1 MKQKMKEDYVGDPPV
16 REAASSGNEMLLDS
30 SAKHA
35 RFDSCFSFK
44 EINVDSGIKSLKH
57 LDSKKFKDE
66 IRRWAKRVVSYARQV
81 SDRYGSSRR

>member
-1 MKQKMKEDYVGDPPV
+1 MKEDSIGDPAL
-16 REAASSGNEMLLDS
+16 REAASSGNKKLVDN

-44 EINVDSGIKSLKH
+44 GITMDSGIKSLKH

-66 IRRWAKRVVSYARQV
+66 IKKWAKRVASYARQV
-81 SDRYGSSRR
+81 SDRYGSSRH